1 MQGLEISSKAY
12 SGPQVASKYT
22 YDNGDAPFSAAWT
35 VPPSKAAG
43 TTPAAKDR
51 PEKASRGASS
61 PPPPVSS
68 SAVPAVK
75 DRPYKAARG
84 GGGGGGGS
92 SSTAATAVAARTT
105 AGGVGAA
112 NAAAVSAEAAAAS
125 SKRDRGTGTAS
136 RGAAAAQRKPAPGRA
151 AAAVTGA
158 APAPAAEAAADARRA
173 STANGVADKAS
184 FSGSTAGSS
193 AAVPAASRTT
203 TTTGAARG
211 KSSIASRAS
220 PAAVRDEA
228 QPPGVEGA
236 APGDAAFRKLRLEV
250 AELRTHLV
258 INRAALARVESMGG
272 GRTPEISATR
282 AAAGAGAM
290 PATRVAN
297 SGKALKE
304 DEHRDTA
311 LRKLK
316 RDVAELRRELSGLDD
331 KVSDAVDVETKTS
344 LSRGSRGGEGGDTEA
359 VQKMKREVAELRSQL
374 ESARKETALTRS
386 ALRRLQGDVDDLR
399 KAVASR

>member
-1 MQGLEISSKAY
+1 M
-12 SGPQVASKYT
+12 ASKYT
-22 YDNGDAPFSAAWT
+22 YDNGDAPFSAAWM

-61 PPPPVSS
+61 PHPPVSS

-75 DRPYKAARG
+75 DRPYKATRGG

-92 SSTAATAVAARTT
+92 SPTAATAVAARTT

-125 SKRDRGTGTAS
+125 SKRDRDTGTAS

-151 AAAVTGA
+151 AAAATGA

-184 FSGSTAGSS
+184 FSGSAAGSS
-193 AAVPAASRTT
+193 AAAPAASRTT

-236 APGDAAFRKLRLEV
+236 APGDAAFRKLKLEV

-290 PATRVAN
+290 PAPRVAN

-304 DEHRDTA
+304 DERRDTA

-344 LSRGSRGGEGGDTEA
+344 LSRGSRGGGGGDTEA

-399 KAVASR
+399 KAVGSRKRQ